1 MKRIIK
7 NNLVLIV
14 VLGICLVVTIGLLVW
29 TAMEYIQMSNYI
41 NQTGQLRS
49 DIATLIKKTPAP
61 VEGNIPLI
69 KTDTTLYAGAA
80 EKLRR
85 RFGHP
90 FRPAL
95 EQFISILRQSD
106 GERIPL
112 TKFREDFLVEWNKG
126 DRSAQKYS
134 DYKSF
139 QRRFRNWP
147 EAMQAFRTAAEKVT
161 TEPITDNSIDD
172 MFLGALGVPRQ
183 FDGRADNLQRFMAE
197 YRRSLL
203 EITKDKVLFETP
215 EAANFSFTISANAG
229 SAAGVGQKGVYLA
242 EDYPMIAQQW
252 EIIGDMVKRA
262 ADSGINSFVS
272 FRKRTIQPEKV
283 GGFDVFHY
291 SIEIT
296 GTMASIRKFVNLLD
310 QAFQENRVYVVRSIF
325 LYQDGDGAKKLLT
338 PDAILPILLPGMTG
352 PNDEFA
358 NLQPGRR
365 RRRPERSFRPE
376 SDSSA
381 AAQAAREEAARK
393 AKEEEEKSL
402 PYNLRTGY
410 GEKLIGKSDLCRAI
424 IDVEYIMESGNGVQ

>member
-1 MKRIIK
+1 VKRIIK

-41 NQTGQLRS
+41 AQTGQLRS

-80 EKLRR
+80 DKLRR

-90 FRPAL
+90 FLPAM
-95 EQFISILRQSD
+95 EQFISVLRQND
-106 GERIPL
+106 GERISL
-112 TKFREDFLVEWNKG
+112 AKFKEDFLVEWNKG
-126 DRSAQKYS
+126 DRTAQKYS

-147 EAMQAFRTAAEKVT
+147 EAMQAFRAEAEKVT
-161 TEPITDNSIDD
+161 TEPVTDNSIDEV
-172 MFLGALGVPRQ
+172 FLSALGVPRQ
-183 FDGRADNLQRFMAE
+183 FDSRPENLQRFMAE
-197 YRRSLL
+197 YRRRLL

-215 EAANFSFTISANAG
+215 EAANFSFTIAGTTGNSANI
-229 SAAGVGQKGVYLA
+229 GQTAYLP
-242 EDYPMIAQQW
+242 ENFPMIAQQW
-252 EIIGDMVKRA
+252 EILGDIVKRA
-262 ADSGINSFVS
+262 SESGIYSFVS
-272 FRKRTIQPEKV
+272 FRKRGIQPEKV

-296 GTMASIRKFVNLLD
+296 GTMASFRKFVNLLD
-310 QAFQENRVYVVRSIF
+310 QAFLENRVYVVRSIF

-338 PDAILPILLPGMTG
+338 PDAIVPVLMPGL
-352 PNDEFA
+352 DSRDFA
-358 NLQPGRR
+358 EPGPGRR
-365 RRRPERSFRPE
+365 RRRPDRSFRPE
-376 SDSSA
+376 GDMNA
-381 AAQAAREEAARK
+381 AEQAAREEAARK
-393 AKEEEEKSL
+393 AREEEQKSL

>member
-14 VLGICLVVTIGLLVW
+14 VLGICLVITIGLLVW

-61 VEGNIPLI
+61 VDGNIPLI
-69 KTDTTLYAGAA
+69 KTDTTLYGGAA

-90 FRPAL
+90 FLPAL
-95 EQFISILRQSD
+95 EQFISVLRQSD
-106 GERIPL
+106 GERISL
-112 TKFREDFLVEWNKG
+112 AKFREDFLVEWSKG

-139 QRRFRNWP
+139 QRRFRNWS
-147 EAMQAFRTAAEKVT
+147 EAMQAFRTAVEKVT
-161 TEPITDNSIDD
+161 TEPITDNNIDD
-172 MFLGALGVPRQ
+172 VFLSALGVPRQ
-183 FDGRADNLQRFMAE
+183 FDSRPDNLQRFMAE
-197 YRRSLL
+197 YRRRLL
-203 EITKDKVLFETP
+203 ELTKDKILFESP
-215 EAANFSFTISANAG
+215 EAANFSFTIAGTGQSA
-229 SAAGVGQKGVYLA
+229 YLA
-242 EDYPMIAQQW
+242 ENYPMIAQQW
-252 EIIGDMVKRA
+252 EILGDIVKRA
-262 ADSGINSFVS
+262 TDSGIYSFVS

-325 LYQDGDGAKKLLT
+325 LYQDGNGAKKLLT
-338 PDAILPILLPGMTG
+338 PNAIVPVLMPGLD
-352 PNDEFA
+352 PQEFGTP
-358 NLQPGRR
+358 QPGRR
-365 RRRPERSFRPE
+365 RRRPERSVRPE
-376 SDSSA
+376 GELSA
-381 AAQAAREEAARK
+381 ADRAAREEAARK
-393 AKEEEEKSL
+393 AKEEEEEKSL

-410 GEKLIGKSDLCRAI
+410 GEILIGKSDLCRAI